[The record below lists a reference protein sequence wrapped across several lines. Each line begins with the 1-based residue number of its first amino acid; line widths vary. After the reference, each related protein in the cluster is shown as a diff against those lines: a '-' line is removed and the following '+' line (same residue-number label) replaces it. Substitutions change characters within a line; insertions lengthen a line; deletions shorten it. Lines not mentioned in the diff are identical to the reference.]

1 MKFGLHSLPLLLLL
15 SAPLLLSLGCETVT
29 SHLHVGQRLLVFEI
43 LFDEEVQFAGLRGV
57 NDNMPIHQMWD
68 SLPNITFEPVDK
80 ETKTNTSNQT
90 ILTYQGKIVIRIKHV
105 ENELDSISTETLTLS
120 KLAETNSWS
129 LNQQEIDRL
138 KHLLNQR

>member
-1 MKFGLHSLPLLLLL
+1 MKFGLHSLLLL

-43 LFDEEVQFAGLRGV
+43 LFDDEVQFAGFRGV

-68 SLPNITFEPVDK
+68 VLPNITFEPVGK
-80 ETKTNTSNQT
+80 ETKTDTSNQT